1 MAARITLPTWVTT
14 GAGIGALVMLALA
27 AAGVVPTPRWPGAI
41 TRGSAPPSVAA
52 RAAEAESIM
61 RRAAAVVRD
70 AKTAA
75 GLPVE
80 RGSDDASGALVG
92 SEITPLVTTLG
103 SLEAKRLAASP
114 AWARV
119 LTVELARQGIGD
131 GSIVAANFSGSFPGL
146 NLAVVSA
153 AQALGATL
161 VAATS
166 VTAST
171 WGATDP
177 GFTWPEIE
185 VRLVRAGV
193 FAKPATAAI
202 SVGGAGDRGTDLEPE
217 AREAAR
223 RIAADCARALGA
235 TLLEPASFEEAV
247 RARIAAF
254 DERRGA
260 AALAV
265 FINVGGVEA
274 SLGRSPAILKMRNG
288 WLEPFPPTRD
298 EDAGVIARLSARGT
312 PVLHLLNVR
321 ELGERWGVR

>member
-1 MAARITLPTWVTT
+1 MAGLVWLALSAAGILPTPHWPRAAWS
-14 GAGIGALVMLALA
+14 GPSASGIDSRA
-27 AAGVVPTPRWPGAI
+27 A
-41 TRGSAPPSVAA
+41 
-52 RAAEAESIM
+52 AAEATM
-61 RRAAAVVRD
+61 RRAAAVIHD

-80 RGSDDASGALVG
+80 RGADEASGALVG
-92 SEITPLVTTLG
+92 SEITPFVTTLG

-119 LTVELARQGIGD
+119 LTLELARAGIRRD
-131 GSIVAANFSGSFPGL
+131 SVVAANFSGSFPGL

-153 AQALGATL
+153 VQALDATL

-177 GFTWPEIE
+177 GFTWPELE

-193 FAKPATAAI
+193 FAKPAAAAI
-202 SVGGAGDRGTDLEPE
+202 SVGGAGDRGTDLEPD

-235 TLLEPASFEEAV
+235 RLLEPASFEEAV
-247 RARIAAF
+247 RARIAVF
-254 DERRGA
+254 DTRRGA
-260 AALAV
+260 APLAV

-274 SLGRSPAILKMRNG
+274 SLGRSPAILRMRNG
-288 WLEPFPPTRD
+288 WLEPFPPTPD
-298 EDAGVIARLSARGT
+298 QDAGLIARLSARGT